1 MKPLPTKEH
10 APNYG
15 LAASILSSTETF
27 AQSVAG
33 IAPSATPA
41 ITVAIVFGMAGGGSW
56 LTYVVATSIMIL
68 TAMCLS
74 VFASREATPGSLYSY
89 ASTAGGSRAGFIAGW
104 AMLLVY
110 VSGVA
115 CGSVQSAVF
124 AEAFLQYCGIHW
136 ISPLILMAAALLAM
150 TLIAY
155 KNVKLSA
162 EFMLWMEIASIGI
175 IMALVWQVVAHH
187 GFQPDMRQLK
197 LTGCTPQGFYM
208 GLAMAM
214 LAFGGFES
222 ATTLGSEARL
232 PLKKI
237 PQALMGSVILSGTFF
252 VISTYAIVQGFADME
267 VNLGTCATPLVVLC
281 DNLGI
286 GWLGGLTSLGAA
298 ASFFAASLAAKNAAA
313 RVMLAMSHD
322 GFLHSKLRAV
332 HPRNQTP
339 SAAIWATAAIAL
351 VIICILLSF
360 RASALDI
367 VGWLGTLCTYSFII
381 AYSTVSA
388 CVPAFLKS
396 RGELKAHHIAISV
409 LATTSM
415 LAALLAN
422 IVPLPPPPYCY
433 LPFICLGF
441 FLAGWVHY
449 WWVGKRAALHVVTGE
464 RLYQERAQQQDEQ
477 AMPVRNS
484 KDR

>member
-33 IAPSATPA
+33 IGPSATPA
-41 ITVAIVFGMAGGGSW
+41 IMVAIVFGMAGGGAW

-74 VFASREATPGSLYSY
+74 VFASREASPGSLYSY
-89 ASTAGGSRAGFIAGW
+89 ATTAGGRRAGFIAGW

-124 AEAFLQYCGIHW
+124 ADAFLQYCGIHW
-136 ISPLILMAAALLAM
+136 ISPLLLMALSLLAM

-162 EFMLWMEIASIGI
+162 EFMLWMEIASVGI
-175 IMALVWQVVAHH
+175 ILALVWQVVAHH
-187 GFQPDMRQLK
+187 GFQLDARQLH

-232 PLKKI
+232 PLEKI

-252 VISTYAIVQGFADME
+252 VISTYAIVQGFGDTH
-267 VNLGTCATPLVVLC
+267 VNLGTCSAPLVVLC
-281 DNLGI
+281 DRLGI

-298 ASFFAASLAAKNAAA
+298 ACFFAASLAAKTAAA

-322 GFLHSKLRAV
+322 GFLHGYLRAV

-339 SAAIWATAAIAL
+339 SAAICTSAVLAL

-360 RASALDI
+360 HATSLDI
-367 VGWLGTLCTYSFII
+367 VGWLGTLCTYGFII
-381 AYSTVSA
+381 AYSVVSA
-388 CVPAFLKS
+388 CVPAFLRS
-396 RGELKAHHIAISV
+396 RRELKARHIAISI

-415 LAALLAN
+415 LAALVAN
-422 IVPLPPPPYCY
+422 VAPLPPAPYCY
-433 LPFICLGF
+433 LLFICLGF
-441 FLAGWVHY
+441 FLTGGVHY
-449 WWVGKRAALHVVTGE
+449 WWVGKDAASRAETVTSGTRHE
-464 RLYQERAQQQDEQ
+464 EFELLSQD
-477 AMPVRNS
+477 
-484 KDR
+484 